1 MSGSKDSN
9 QSDLGMNDMMYFM
22 SGFAEADEDDSKEAP
37 WKWNIIKNWD
47 KVHPLRRDFSLLTT

>member
-37 WKWNIIKNWD
+37 WKWNIIKN
-47 KVHPLRRDFSLLTT
+47 